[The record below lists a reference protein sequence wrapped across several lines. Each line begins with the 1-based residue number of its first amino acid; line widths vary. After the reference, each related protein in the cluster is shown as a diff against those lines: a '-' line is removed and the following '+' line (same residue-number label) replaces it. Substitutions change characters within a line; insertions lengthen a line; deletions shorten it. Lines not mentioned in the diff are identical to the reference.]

1 MDGCWPWIALGSGLF
16 LATFGSHGF
25 LIILCVLCFFA
36 GALIVTFYYG
46 RKQSQNTLQVTP
58 ELPTYSAGIQ
68 QVMDSMEST
77 TKIKNFDKRITGSSA
92 MDEVLQEVLQYTI
105 RDYIK
110 NWYSVI
116 SDHDGFQ
123 LDIRQCVQTV
133 CVTFSS
139 RTKEID
145 WMPYFTQ
152 RLVDDFASH
161 IRLYRH
167 AAQNI
172 SKKEDKATLIEQ
184 AFFDLEMNMEGDKC
198 RDFVCFAPEYERQ
211 YLQDLS
217 EVLLFLLLPTEDF
230 QNKPFRY
237 IIREVLVHGVFLPT
251 IELLSDPDYI
261 NQYIVWLCKTG
272 SFTNETFMTVI
283 KTTSSIDELKAVSD
297 MVDCDISKWRSMD
310 TGGSDDVLI
319 KQNLNSLI
327 FLKELCENRIRRL
340 QQGIDDTEF
349 APDVPDY
356 CKTKDLFILTLED
369 IIQSNIALDAFIEF
383 MSSVGGQMYLFF
395 YLNVEGFRVAAGQQ
409 ITNLEPLRNAAMIIH
424 DQYLSEKASSKIKIE
439 ADILKRVQAK
449 IRQKDLVVDVFD
461 EVQARV
467 YQIMHGEQY
476 YEKFIQSKAYAKL
489 LEDLGF
495 SNNLH
500 KSDEGD
506 NISLDDDV
514 SMKSSEIN
522 DDSISINSAEE
533 GSLPSFIN
541 SSTSNNSTING
552 EVTITATVSQ
562 TGVIHES
569 EKTGKSYAIFYIRVT
584 KRIGQD
590 DEIWDVYRRYSDF
603 HDLNMILTEK
613 FPDFNHP
620 SLPSKTVRKNMNE
633 EFLNKRR
640 KALDQYLQSLLNPEV
655 WEHHPGMK
663 EYVMK
668 FLAPGM
674 WEKHKSE
681 LQRKMDIIVNPLR
694 TVGHAVRQVPDGFR
708 SLSSDVFK
716 GDFSGFKE
724 TVGNSDTSKVG
735 AGLDL
740 ETIKLGDNIPLRIML
755 LLMDEVFELRHKNQ
769 WLRRQIVKLLRQL
782 IKATFGDRI
791 NRKIVEQVDFMTSA
805 EQMAEYIKNLRDAFW
820 PGGILAESRPP
831 RDKNTRMRTRVV
843 CKAKMLGSISDE
855 LRHMMGTETVKIGVG
870 RIFDMFQHK
879 SINKRLVYVILE
891 GVIETLFPQ
900 NKFPELFCKL
910 HSKSPR
916 LKSKEFDKGDNLKEN
931 AFRQKSMK
939 S

>member
-1 MDGCWPWIALGSGLF
+1 MTLLDGRWSWLALGSGLF

-36 GALIVTFYYG
+36 GALIITFYYG
-46 RKQSQNTLQVTP
+46 REQSQNILQVTP
-58 ELPTYSAGIQ
+58 ELPTCSPGIQ
-68 QVMDSMEST
+68 QVKDSMEST

-92 MDEVLQEVLQYTI
+92 MDEVLQEVIQYTI

-110 NWYSVI
+110 NWYRVI

-123 LDIRQCVQTV
+123 MDIRQCVQTV

-167 AAQNI
+167 AAQKI
-172 SKKEDKATLIEQ
+172 TKKEDKDRLVEQ

-198 RDFVCFAPEYERQ
+198 RDSVCFLPEYEKQ

-283 KTTSSIDELKAVSD
+283 KTTSSIDELKAVTD
-297 MVDCDISKWRSMD
+297 MVDCDIAKWRSMD
-310 TGGSDDVLI
+310 TGGSDDMLI

-356 CKTKDLFILTLED
+356 CKAKDSFILTLED

-395 YLNVEGFRVAAGQQ
+395 YLNVEGFRVAAEQQ
-409 ITNLEPLRNAAMIIH
+409 INLEPLRNAAQIIY

-439 ADILKRVQAK
+439 ADILKRFQEK
-449 IRQKDLVVDVFD
+449 IRRKDLVADVFD

-476 YEKFIQSKAYAKL
+476 YVKFIQSKAYSKL

-495 SNNLH
+495 SR
-500 KSDEGD
+500 SYDGD
-506 NISLDDDV
+506 SISLDDDV
-514 SMKSSEIN
+514 PMKPSEIN
-522 DDSISINSAEE
+522 DDSISINSSEE
-533 GSLPSFIN
+533 GSVASFIN
-541 SSTSNNSTING
+541 SSASLNSSAVHG
-552 EVTITATVSQ
+552 EVTVSATVSQ

-584 KRIGQD
+584 KRMGQD

-613 FPDFNHP
+613 FPDFDHP
-620 SLPSKTVRKNMNE
+620 SLPSKTVRKNINE

-681 LQRKMDIIVNPLR
+681 LQRKMDTIVNPLR

-716 GDFSGFKE
+716 GEFSGSKE
-724 TVGNSDTSKVG
+724 SISSSDTGKVG

-740 ETIKLGDNIPLRIML
+740 ETYKLGDNIPLRIML

-769 WLRRQIVKLLRQL
+769 WLRRQIVKILRQL

-805 EQMAEYIKNLRDAFW
+805 EQMAEYIKNLRDSFW
-820 PGGILAESRPP
+820 PGGILAEPRPP
-831 RDKNTRMRTRVV
+831 RDQNTRMRTRVV
-843 CKAKMLGSISDE
+843 CKAKMLGSIPDE

-900 NKFPELFCKL
+900 NKFPELFRKL
-910 HSKSPR
+910 HSKSQR
-916 LKSKEFDKGDNLKEN
+916 LKSKELDKGDNLKEN
-931 AFRQKSMK
+931 AFRQKSVK